1 MGLMSRRYAV
11 AWLFLGIYSLFAVIY
26 VFLPARGQAELIAWS
41 STNLVNLRH
50 NPLGSLVASAFIPG
64 DPAITW
70 VVLGAAG
77 LFTVNRLL
85 GNVRTAVLLVAG
97 HVAGTLVS
105 EGIVDYRVSHAI
117 LPTSAR
123 TIVDVG
129 PSYVIV
135 CALVAATL
143 YGSRIRRLAALAAG
157 VGLAVLAFD
166 IFRGI
171 TQLQVPAVGHVTA
184 VVTGVLL
191 GGLLLR
197 SARRTGSGDETT
209 APTRLPIPNVAAVAA
224 APSASCRSA
233 PCQNGRMVSR
243 ATPPPRNAASAEMA
257 GDTPSDGTP
266 TR

>member
-1 MGLMSRRYAV
+1 MSRRYAV

-26 VFLPARGQAELIAWS
+26 AFLSAPGHAELIAWS

-50 NPLGSLVASAFIPG
+50 NPAGSLMASAFVPG

-70 VVLGAAG
+70 VVLGALG

-135 CALVAATL
+135 CALVTAGL
-143 YGSRIRRLAALAAG
+143 YGSRIQRLAAG

-184 VVTGVLL
+184 IVTGALL

-197 SARRTGSGDETT
+197 SARRTGSGYETT
-209 APTRLPIPNVAAVAA
+209 AQTICPIPDVATVAA
-224 APSASCRSA
+224 APGAGSRSA
-233 PCQNGRMVSR
+233 VGEPRDDPAAAESC
-243 ATPPPRNAASAEMA
+243 PPVQ
-257 GDTPSDGTP
+257 
-266 TR
+266 